1 MMISQFVH
9 LTILYLDM
17 HPCLAS
23 PIVSLKL
30 LLIRYFYLTLMC
42 LNLVSS
48 LSILLKTLPFNSK
61 FHHSI
66 GRELIIIIFVCF
78 KNLLLYGLIGIHKQP
93 LRVFKYQVVRTFLG
107 YLSLRLLFE
116 DLCLLTNIIQ
126 LAFELYFFP
135 TLSFH
140 SFLLILL
147 AFKEPLLLLFIPR
160 VTLRPTS
167 LPRSPSTCV

>member
-66 GRELIIIIFVCF
+66 GREIIIIFVCF

-116 DLCLLTNIIQ
+116 DLCLLTNILQ
-126 LAFELYFFP
+126 LAFEPYFF
-135 TLSFH
+135 
-140 SFLLILL
+140 LLYH
-147 AFKEPLLLLFIPR
+147 FIHF
-160 VTLRPTS
+160 
-167 LPRSPSTCV
+167 C